1 MCLAI
6 PGKVL
11 EVNENRGM
19 VDISGMKLQVLFN
32 LLEDVQVS
40 DYVIVHAGF
49 AIEKL
54 SEEEARERLNL
65 LAEFDFIEES

>member
-11 EVNENRGM
+11 EINENRGM

-54 SEEEARERLNL
+54 SEEEGRERLNL
-65 LAEFDFIEES
+65 LEELNIIEES

>member
-11 EVNENRGM
+11 EINENRGM
-19 VDISGMKLQVLFN
+19 VDIYGMKLQVLFN

-54 SEEEARERLNL
+54 SEEEGRERLNL
-65 LAEFDFIEES
+65 LEELNIIEES

>member
-11 EVNENRGM
+11 EVNENRGI
-19 VDISGMKLQVLFN
+19 VDISGMKLQVLLN

-40 DYVIVHAGF
+40 DYVIIHAGF